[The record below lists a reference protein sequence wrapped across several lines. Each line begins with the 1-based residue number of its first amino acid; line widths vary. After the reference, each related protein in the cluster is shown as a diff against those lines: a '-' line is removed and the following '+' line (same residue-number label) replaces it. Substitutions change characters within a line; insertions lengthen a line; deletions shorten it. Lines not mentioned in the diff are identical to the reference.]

1 MNGLKSTIFVTPVK
15 DDRYIRYRSWVEEKR
30 EYVHRKSGGK
40 IGYVHIPDMG
50 LNGFSEFF
58 RLYGVEAEMESLIV
72 DVRYNGGGSVSQL
85 FLCTYSLFS
94 STHDLYLIYL
104 SSLTGVTKIVLF
116 NPFFCLI
123 PLESL
128 VLT

>member
-1 MNGLKSTIFVTPVK
+1 MDRMTSPSCAVDVPV
-15 DDRYIRYRSWVEEKR
+15 R
-30 EYVHRKSGGK
+30 K

-85 FLCTYSLFS
+85 LLEK
-94 STHDLYLIYL
+94 L
-104 SSLTGVTKIVLF
+104 SRWKWKEV
-116 NPFFCLI
+116 P
-123 PLESL
+123 
-128 VLT
+128 